1 MGSGRWPGTAADWIA
16 WHVGCPPQSGVRSAD
31 VSGTE
36 IAALVVNLAIAV
48 ATAPAAIAARP
59 IAAAAHGLEVDVL
72 LYQTALTAL

>member
-1 MGSGRWPGTAADWIA
+1 VT
-16 WHVGCPPQSGVRSAD
+16 
-31 VSGTE
+31 GTE